1 VTEPVKRIL
10 RAARMELGAVEYL
23 LDEKDNP
30 VFIDLNPVSSFHPG
44 ATAVLGRDPLDAT
57 ASYLIHRS
65 EGLKKKGQR

>member
-1 VTEPVKRIL
+1 
-10 RAARMELGAVEYL
+10 MELGAVEYL

-65 EGLKKKGQR
+65 AGL

>member
-1 VTEPVKRIL
+1 
-10 RAARMELGAVEYL
+10 MELGAVEYL

-65 EGLKKKGQR
+65 EDLKKKGQR

>member
-1 VTEPVKRIL
+1 VTEAVKKIL

-44 ATAVLGRDPLDAT
+44 ATAVLGRDPLDTT

-65 EGLKKKGQR
+65 AGL

>member
-1 VTEPVKRIL
+1 
-10 RAARMELGAVEYL
+10 MELGAVEYL

-57 ASYLIHRS
+57 ASYLMHKS
-65 EGLKKKGQR
+65 AGLKKRGQG